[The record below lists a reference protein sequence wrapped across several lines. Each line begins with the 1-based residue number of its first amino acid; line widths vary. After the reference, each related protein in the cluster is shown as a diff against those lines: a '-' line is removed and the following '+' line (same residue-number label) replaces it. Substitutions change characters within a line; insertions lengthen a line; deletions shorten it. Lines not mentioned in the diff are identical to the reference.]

1 MKGRDGKN
9 ENEWK
14 DNNKK
19 SKRILSNAESSFVQG
34 QREERS
40 VSDQP
45 HVAN

>member
-34 QREERS
+34 QRGERS

-45 HVAN
+45 HVVN